1 MLGEVHGAMTNVD
14 EGDEHQ
20 MERRLYG
27 RRRLEKVHCDAK
39 REHKAT
45 LSELAKHW
53 RISRS
58 SWDRSGG
65 SYTGET
71 EVNDFLDVEMSVNT
85 LQFLPETV
93 SVRRGRWWWYMANPN
108 RHMLSLVQ
116 STRGE
121 ANLSSRRS
129 SWRQG
134 PEEWGSNEADEGPGA
149 TSGLWGATTGP

>member
-1 MLGEVHGAMTNVD
+1 MLGEVHEVMTNVD

-39 REHKAT
+39 RKHKAT
-45 LSELAKHW
+45 LPELAKHW

-65 SYTGET
+65 PYTGET
-71 EVNDFLDVEMSVNT
+71 EVNDFLDVELRVNT
-85 LQFLPETV
+85 LQFLLETV
-93 SVRRGRWWWYMANPN
+93 SVQRGRWWWYMANPN

-116 STRGE
+116 STTWRSE
-121 ANLSSRRS
+121 FVIARS